1 MKPMTNVED
10 LPPNTHV
17 MVPLGDVLHR
27 GIIVK
32 PTKDH
37 SLGKG
42 MIRVKFTPSVP
53 IEPSGSI
60 DYMTRPARNVTLG
73 WF

>member
-1 MKPMTNVED
+1 VDGAKS
-10 LPPNTHV
+10 LPINTRV
-17 MVPLGDVLHR
+17 MAPLGDVLHR
-27 GIIVK
+27 GIVVN
-32 PTKDH
+32 PTEDQ

-42 MIRVKFTPSVP
+42 MIRVKFTPPVP

-60 DYMTRPARNVTLG
+60 DYMTCPASNVTLG